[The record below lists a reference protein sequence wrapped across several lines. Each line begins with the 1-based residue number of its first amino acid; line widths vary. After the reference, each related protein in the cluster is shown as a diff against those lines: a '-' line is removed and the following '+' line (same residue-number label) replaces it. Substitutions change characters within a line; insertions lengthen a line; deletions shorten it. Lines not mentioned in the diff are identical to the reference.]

1 MGAFFTEADMAAL
14 GGSWSWLAGVAGQ
27 AIQQGNEGFLEDTL
41 AGAQPWGFGLDAI
54 RVPVLIMHG
63 AKDKMVPC
71 GHGEWLAAR
80 CPTAESRIVPDA
92 GHITVLDSAP
102 EALTWLA
109 ARVRA

>member
-1 MGAFFTEADMAAL
+1 
-14 GGSWSWLAGVAGQ
+14 
-27 AIQQGNEGFLEDTL
+27 
-41 AGAQPWGFGLDAI
+41 
-54 RVPVLIMHG
+54 MHG

-71 GHGEWLAAR
+71 AHGEWLATRSPA
-80 CPTAESRIVPDA
+80 AGSRIVPDA